1 MSEITTANTP
11 SSSVD
16 TLWYTR
22 CPVPTPLGLAAQLG
36 WISEEF
42 KPDGIAIKTLQDS
55 NDSNLRESHFD
66 HHLINSF
73 RYGGNV
79 PAIWARANGR
89 DTKVI
94 GINWIDEY
102 QAILALP
109 NSGIRTPQDLRGR
122 KLGLPV
128 HQGSIDFQ
136 RAGALRG
143 FLVALELAGLAH
155 KDAEFIDLPAG
166 AWQNTQ
172 VDPRIPTAVAP
183 TAVAQTATAPNGIA
197 PTGGALSGW
206 SNSGIYTAELYALVR
221 GDVDAIYVKGAHGA
235 QLAQQLRAY
244 VVTDISRHPDPIART
259 NNSAPRP
266 LTVDSEI
273 LRNRPDLV
281 ARFLAR
287 VEAIGAWAAEHP
299 AEAVAYIARET
310 GSTEQW
316 VRYAYGQDVHKRLD
330 TNLDEIAV
338 AGLNAYKNFL
348 LQWGFLK
355 ADFDARAWIDPQPL
369 ADIHKYAGRKTA

>member
-1 MSEITTANTP
+1 MSETATP
-11 SSSVD
+11 TDGSAVD

-42 KPDGIAIKTLQDS
+42 KPDGIGIKTLQDS

-109 NSGIRTPQDLRGR
+109 DSGIRAPKDLRGR

-143 FLVALELAGLAH
+143 FIVALELAGLAH
-155 KDAEFIDLPAG
+155 KDAEFIDLPAS
-166 AWQNTQ
+166 AWQNSQ
-172 VDPRIPTAVAP
+172 VDPRVPTS
-183 TAVAQTATAPNGIA
+183 GA
-197 PTGGALSGW
+197 PTGW
-206 SNSGIYTAELYALVR
+206 SNTGIYTAELYALVR

-369 ADIHKYAGRKTA
+369 ADIHKYASKKTA